1 MAPCLNGPTM
11 FERPIFLWLLILAP
25 LIAVPGTV
33 AIRRGRRAIGAAETA
48 LRVACFAILV
58 LMAAGLR
65 IARRSAARR
74 MTIVVAADRS
84 RSIAS
89 DQLAWMRQQVAELAR
104 VMDPR
109 DRLTVLAFGRDSR
122 LAAPPCDPQTGA
134 RLAIRALADHAPGP
148 DPGATDLAASM
159 TAAAGLFPVGAE
171 KRLLILSDG
180 DETAGAAADELP
192 AMAEDGVRIY
202 TAAPPPS
209 ASRRV
214 ALTGFSAPDAV
225 REQSSFAFDLAIESE
240 ASGPAD
246 ARVRLRQD
254 GALIGAQIVTL
265 NPGLNRFELPYR
277 IDRAGAYLV
286 SVELEVPAPLL
297 ATSARAETAVSV
309 IAAPRV
315 LVISSDPP
323 QSLISALAN
332 RKCRVDR
339 ASPRG
344 LPEQAE
350 SYLPY
355 QAVILADA
363 TPAELTEPAQQALN
377 RYVADYGGGLIVTG
391 ESLRENAFK
400 GGSLEKALPIMFR
413 PQPPPPAREP
423 VAVYLCIDRSNSMSY
438 NSRYPA
444 VRDSER
450 IRYAKQAAIALLR
463 QLDDTDYAGVIAFDS
478 QPYVLSRLR
487 PLGDDRDALEKRIER
502 LEPGGGTDFKDSL
515 EIAEREILASG
526 IAVRQVILITDGDT
540 NRQYHDHDALIADYA
555 DKHIPVS
562 TIRIGPD
569 LANLRLLEDFAQ
581 ATGGIFYRVED
592 IEKLPQLLVR
602 LTRKA
607 MNREEHTQI
616 RLELDGRSAILNGI
630 SRKEIPPIE
639 YFATTEAKDGAKS
652 AIVIHRGDKSA
663 PLLASWAYGLGRSVV
678 FTGDPDSLASLSWI
692 RWDRYA
698 EFWSQIV
705 NWAARPGDSGLFNLR
720 IGDAPGGGL
729 RIVAEKAEP
738 APATDLVC
746 RIASADKA
754 FDVAMTQAGGSLYR
768 GDTGPLARG
777 KYVAT
782 LMRKARDTEQVLLS
796 RQFAVVGAPPADAAE
811 LKIRPPNI
819 ELLRTIAASTHGEF
833 DAPAAAIV
841 RRSGGATVTTHSS
854 AAPGLI
860 PIAIVLVLAEVI
872 VRRRLLGS

>member
-1 MAPCLNGPTM
+1 MFDRPT
-11 FERPIFLWLLILAP
+11 ILWLLILAP

-33 AIRRGRRAIGAAETA
+33 AMRRGRRAMGAAEAA

-65 IARRSAARR
+65 IARRTAARR

-84 RSIAS
+84 RSIAA

-104 VMDPR
+104 VMDRR
-109 DRLTVLAFGRDSR
+109 DRLAVLSFGRDSR
-122 LAAPPCDPQTGA
+122 LAAPPDDPEVA
-134 RLAIRALADHAPGP
+134 APLAIRALADRAPGP
-148 DPGATDLAASM
+148 DPGATDLAAAM
-159 TAAAGLFPVGAE
+159 TAAAGLFSAGAE

-180 DETAGAAADELP
+180 DETAGDAVDELP
-192 AMAEDGVRIY
+192 AMAEEGVRIFS
-202 TAAPPPS
+202 AAPPPS

-214 ALTGFSAPDAV
+214 ALTGFSAPDPV

-240 ASGPAD
+240 ATGPAG
-246 ARVRLRQD
+246 ARLSLRQD
-254 GALIGAQIVTL
+254 GRLIGADTVTL
-265 NPGLNRFELPYR
+265 SPGLNRFELPYR
-277 IDRAGAYLV
+277 IDQAGAYLV

-297 ATSARAETAVSV
+297 AAGARAETAVSV

-323 QSLISALAN
+323 QSLIGALAR
-332 RKCRVDR
+332 RKYRVQE

-391 ESLRENAFK
+391 ETLREDAFK
-400 GGSLEKALPIMFR
+400 GGPLEKALPIMFR

-423 VAVYLCIDRSNSMSY
+423 IAVYLCIDRSNSMSY

-444 VRDSER
+444 VRDGER

-487 PLGDDRDALEKRIER
+487 PLGDDRDSLEKRIER

-515 EIAEREILASG
+515 EIAEREILSSG

-616 RLELDGRSAILNGI
+616 RLELDSRSSILNGI
-630 SRKEIPPIE
+630 SRQEIPPLE
-639 YFATTEAKDGAKS
+639 YFATTEPKDGART
-652 AIVIHRGDKSA
+652 AIMIHRGDKSA

-705 NWAARPGDSGLFNLR
+705 NWAARPGDSGPFNLR

-729 RIVAEKAEP
+729 RIVAEQAQ
-738 APATDLVC
+738 AASATDLVC
-746 RIASADKA
+746 RITSADKA
-754 FDVAMTQAGGSLYR
+754 FDVAMTQAGGSVYR

-777 KYVAT
+777 KYVVT

-811 LKIRPPNI
+811 LKIRPPNLA
-819 ELLRTIAASTHGEF
+819 LLRTIAAGTHGEF
-833 DAPAAAIV
+833 DAAPEEIV
-841 RRSGGATVTTHSS
+841 RRSGATVITHSS

-872 VRRRLLGS
+872 VRRRFLGS